1 MKKYCWAMIGAGSIA
16 KEMTRAIQEIN
27 GEVYGV
33 LSTTL
38 EKAQNFCRENG
49 VKNAFES
56 VEEIMEDPKIDII
69 YIATPH
75 NSHYFYIKKAL
86 EAGKHVLCEKVL
98 TVNAKQAKEVSD
110 LAKKNKLVVMEAM
123 TIYHMPLFKL
133 LRKKIEEGLIG
144 QVKMLQINFGS
155 HKEYDLENR
164 FFNKSLAGGALLDI
178 GVYALA
184 FSRYFMSSQPVN
196 LSTMVNYFETG
207 VDEQSAIMMKNFQ
220 QEMAVITLTMQAK
233 QPKRALISG
242 TKGYIEV
249 LNYPRA
255 DLASVTFTKD
265 GKKEIIE
272 IGETHR
278 ALEYEVKD
286 MQELV
291 EKGEY
296 EHSLI
301 NTLDVL
307 RTMDNVRNEW
317 GLIYPFEQE

>member
-1 MKKYCWAMIGAGSIA
+1 MKKYCWAMIGAGTIA
-16 KEMTRAIQEIN
+16 KEMTQAIQKVN

-110 LAKKNKLVVMEAM
+110 LAKKKKLVVMEAM

-133 LRKKIEEGLIG
+133 LQKKIEEGLIG

-155 HKEYDLENR
+155 HKEYNLENR

-196 LSTMVNYFETG
+196 LATMVNYFETG
-207 VDEQSAIMMKNFQ
+207 VDEQSIITMKNFQ

-242 TKGYIEV
+242 TKGYVEV

-255 DLASVTFTKD
+255 ESASVTFTKN

-272 IGETHR
+272 VGETHR

-291 EKGEY
+291 EQGEY
-296 EHSLI
+296 EHSLSY
-301 NTLDVL
+301 TLDVL
-307 RTMDNVRNEW
+307 HTMDNVRNEW
-317 GLIYPFEQE
+317 GLIYPFEQA